1 MKKIINIS
9 IGFLMLGIVG
19 GMECN
24 SITIKDGL
32 ITLILLVLFLCL
44 INRKKS
50 ATSRPRN
57 GQARHKRHTKYNH
70 HKFTPYKGGMSSVL

>member
-1 MKKIINIS
+1 MKKIVNVL

-24 SITIKDGL
+24 GMSIKDGL
-32 ITLILLVLFLCL
+32 IALVLLALFLCL

-57 GQARHKRHTKYNH
+57 GQVHYKHTKLNH

>member
-1 MKKIINIS
+1 MKKIVNVL

-24 SITIKDGL
+24 SMSIKDGL
-32 ITLILLVLFLCL
+32 ITLVLLVLFLCL

-57 GQARHKRHTKYNH
+57 GQVHYKHTKYNH

>member
-1 MKKIINIS
+1 MKKIVNIL
-9 IGFLMLGIVG
+9 IGFLILGIVG

-24 SITIKDGL
+24 SMSIKDGL
-32 ITLILLVLFLCL
+32 ITLVLLVLFLCL

-57 GQARHKRHTKYNH
+57 GQAHKEQQLKCI
-70 HKFTPYKGGMSSVL
+70 HKNCTPYKGGMSSVL

>member
-1 MKKIINIS
+1 MKKIINVA
-9 IGFLMLGIVG
+9 IGFLMYGIEG
-19 GMECN
+19 GMERN
-24 SITIKDGL
+24 SMSIKDGL
-32 ITLILLVLFLCL
+32 IALILLILFLCL

-57 GQARHKRHTKYNH
+57 GQVHYKHTKLNH

>member
-1 MKKIINIS
+1 MKKIVNVL

-24 SITIKDGL
+24 SMSIKDGL
-32 ITLILLVLFLCL
+32 IALVLLVLFLCL

-57 GQARHKRHTKYNH
+57 GQVHYKHTKLNH

>member
-1 MKKIINIS
+1 MKKIINVA
-9 IGFLMLGIVG
+9 IGFLMYGIVG

-24 SITIKDGL
+24 SMSIKDGL
-32 ITLILLVLFLCL
+32 IALILLVLFLCI

-57 GQARHKRHTKYNH
+57 GQVHQKGHTKLNH